1 VRAVG
6 RMNVHQGVK
15 AMKRWKLFLAFTLGC
30 LVASLIGQVT
40 VDVKAQDD
48 DGPFHV
54 CVAQDGVM
62 RVVPY
67 TDGCPTGQ
75 RSVMLKE
82 ADAKIGF
89 DKPKE
94 KTDQDTSSLDKT
106 ILEDLNRRL
115 INLESL
121 DCAALGKSKV
131 VAPFEVV
138 DRAGK
143 RIFVVDRNAAGLY
156 NSSGDLAAKI
166 IADTGTGGFFTASGS
181 NNTAVFGFTDQVK
194 GFGVRE
200 GDQLRIDLG
209 KDLKNGNYRLRFA
222 SGDGQGVALIGQAAD
237 GRGVAFV
244 GDGKTRAGM
253 TFINNKG
260 VFTIFNNSQQ
270 SVAELTEGE
279 SKGGRLA
286 IFSSSGENMVVAG
299 AAAEGFG
306 VVRAGPE
313 AFKPGVGILGLP
325 GSFIVGKKQ

>member
-1 VRAVG
+1 MRAVSL
-6 RMNVHQGVK
+6 MDVHQGVED
-15 AMKRWKLFLAFTLGC
+15 MNRCKLFLAFTLGC
-30 LVASLIGQVT
+30 LVTSLIGQVT
-40 VDVKAQDD
+40 VHVKAQDD
-48 DGPFHV
+48 DGPVHA

-67 TDGCPTGQ
+67 TDGCPPGQ
-75 RSVMLKE
+75 RDVMLKK

-94 KTDQDTSSLDKT
+94 KTDQDSSSLDKT

-156 NSSGDLAAKI
+156 NSSGGLAAKI
-166 IADTGTGGFFTASGS
+166 VADTGGGFFSASGT
-181 NNTAVFGFTDQVK
+181 NNTAVFGFTEQVN

-253 TFINNKG
+253 TFINNRG
-260 VFTIFNNSQQ
+260 VFTIFNNNQQ

-286 IFSSSGENMVVAG
+286 IFNSSGENMVVAG

-313 AFKPGVGILGLP
+313 SFKPGAGILGLP
-325 GSFIVGKKQ
+325 GSYIMGKKQ